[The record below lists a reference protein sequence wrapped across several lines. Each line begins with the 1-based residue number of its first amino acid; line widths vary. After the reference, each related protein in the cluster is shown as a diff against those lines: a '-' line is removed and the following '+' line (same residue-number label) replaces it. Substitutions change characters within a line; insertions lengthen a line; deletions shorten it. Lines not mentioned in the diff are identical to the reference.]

1 MAAACYLVRR
11 VQANR
16 PMRRTYLALCAIILA
31 TISARADL
39 TIVQKID
46 GAPGEKNKGD
56 FTVKIKGDKFRI
68 EATQDVSTIIDGK
81 TGDMLTLMHEK
92 KQIIRIS
99 GEQARGAAQMVDK
112 FSGEKDKTDKPQLVD
127 TGRKET
133 INGMAAEIYTCDTTM
148 GKMTYWIAK
157 DYPNGAAIL
166 QQMKAM
172 QPGAWSVAS
181 KTMPDYRNFPGI
193 PIKSEMNFG
202 SSHVVTTLVSIKQD
216 SIDDSEFEAPKDFK
230 ELKMPNLDM
239 LGLHAKKPASEPSS
253 KP

>member
-1 MAAACYLVRR
+1 
-11 VQANR
+11 
-16 PMRRTYLALCAIILA
+16 MRRICLTVCALILA

-39 TIVQKID
+39 TIVQKIE
-46 GAPGEKNKGD
+46 GAPGDKSKGD

-68 EATQDVSTIIDGK
+68 EATQDISTIIDGK
-81 TGDMLTLMHEK
+81 TGDMLTLMHGK
-92 KQIIRIS
+92 KQIVRIS
-99 GEQARGAAQMVDK
+99 GEQARAASQMVDK

-133 INGMAAEIYTCDTTM
+133 INGMPAEVYTSDTTM
-148 GKMTYWIAK
+148 GKMTYWIATT
-157 DYPNGAAIL
+157 YPDGAAIL

-181 KTMPDYRNFPGI
+181 KTMPDYRDFPGI

-202 SSHVVTTLVSIKQD
+202 SSHIVTTLVSIKQD

-230 ELKMPNLDM
+230 ELKMPSLDM
-239 LGLHAKKPASEPSS
+239 LGQHAKKSSAEPSP

>member
-1 MAAACYLVRR
+1 
-11 VQANR
+11 
-16 PMRRTYLALCAIILA
+16 MRRICLAICAVIFA
-31 TISARADL
+31 TISGRADL
-39 TIVQKID
+39 TIVQKIE
-46 GAPGEKNKGD
+46 GAPGENRKGD

-68 EATQDVSTIIDGK
+68 EAAPGVSTIIDGK

-92 KQIIRIS
+92 KQVVRIS
-99 GEQARGAAQMVDK
+99 GEQARAAAQMVDK
-112 FSGEKDKTDKPQLVD
+112 FSGEKEKTDKPQLVD

-133 INGMAAEIYTCDTTM
+133 INGMPAEIYICDTAM
-148 GKMTYWIAK
+148 GKMTYWIAAN
-157 DYPNGAAIL
+157 YPDGAAIL

-181 KTMPDYRNFPGI
+181 KTMPDYRDFPGI

-202 SSHVVTTLVSIKQD
+202 SSHIVTTLVSIKQEP
-216 SIDDSEFEAPKDFK
+216 IDGSEFEAPKDFN

-239 LGLHAKKPASEPSS
+239 LGHRTKKLSPEPSP